1 MSLLKS
7 KLPAFILT
15 SALLT
20 LSPQV
25 LSEQSSALAFSVGV
39 FDFLDEDP
47 VNRTAEVGIE
57 YRAAPL
63 KDAYDLIPVLGV
75 NVNLDSAYWIYTG
88 VRYDYHLNEDW
99 VLTPSFAVS
108 LYEDGSSKD
117 LGYPFQFRSGLE
129 FAYKINGSSHLGLG
143 IYHLSNF
150 RLADHNPGEE
160 SIILSYSFSLRRF
173 KF

>member
-1 MSLLKS
+1 MSMLKS
-7 KLPAFILT
+7 KLAAFILISLFFT
-15 SALLT
+15 F
-20 LSPQV
+20 SPQV
-25 LSEQSSALAFSVGV
+25 LSEQSSAFAFSVGV

-47 VNRTAEVGIE
+47 IDRTAEVGIE

-75 NVNLDSAYWIYTG
+75 NANLDSAYWIYTG

-99 VLTPSFAVS
+99 VLTPNFAVS

-129 FAYKINGSSHLGLG
+129 FAYKINSSSHLGLG

-150 RLADHNPGEE
+150 GLDDHNPGGE
-160 SIILSYSFSLRRF
+160 SLILSYSFSLRRL

>member
-1 MSLLKS
+1 MSMLRS
-7 KLPAFILT
+7 KLAAFALT
-15 SALLT
+15 SIFFSFTPHA
-20 LSPQV
+20 
-25 LSEQSSALAFSVGV
+25 LSEQSGALAVSIGA

-47 VNRTAEVGIE
+47 KYRTAELGIE

-63 KDAYDLIPVLGV
+63 KDAYDLIPVVGV
-75 NVNLDSAYWIYTG
+75 SGNLDAAYWIYAG
-88 VRYDYHLNEDW
+88 VRYDYHFNETW
-99 VLTPSFAVS
+99 VLTPNFAVS

-129 FAYKINGSSHLGLG
+129 FAYKINESSHLGLG

-150 RLADHNPGEE
+150 GLDEHNPGEE
-160 SIILSYSFSLRRF
+160 SLILSYSFSLRRL